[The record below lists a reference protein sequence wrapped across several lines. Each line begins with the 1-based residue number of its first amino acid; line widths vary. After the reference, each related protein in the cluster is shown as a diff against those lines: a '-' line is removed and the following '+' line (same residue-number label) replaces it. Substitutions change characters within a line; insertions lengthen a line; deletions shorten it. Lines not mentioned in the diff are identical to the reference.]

1 MIAKPDVVHEPRE
14 KGCKNRRHLNLTRLF
29 SLSLPSIEASFFL
42 WSPGFVSFPKAR
54 MRDPLSC
61 CLGYSDGE
69 ATMQMGICAS
79 DLNHI
84 RGANGVDMYHDA
96 LSETPPVLS
105 ISSHLFL
112 IGVVMIGG
120 IYMCSRGAERAGNST

>member
-1 MIAKPDVVHEPRE
+1 MVVKPNVVHEPRE
-14 KGCKNRRHLNLTRLF
+14 KECKNRRHLNLSRLF
-29 SLSLPSIEASFFL
+29 SLSLPSSEANFFP

-54 MRDPLSC
+54 MRNPLSC

-69 ATMQMGICAS
+69 ATMQMGTCAS

-84 RGANGVDMYHDA
+84 SKANGVDMYRDP
-96 LSETPPVLS
+96 LSETLPVFS

-112 IGVVMIGG
+112 IESRDDRRNIHVFSWCRSGG
-120 IYMCSRGAERAGNST
+120 